1 MPAADH
7 MAQIAL
13 IMGRK
18 AQGAWRAALCLTPYA
33 FGRFEY
39 HPESITK
46 M

>member
-18 AQGAWRAALCLTPYA
+18 AQGARPYALRLTPLA
-33 FGRFEY
+33 GLN
-39 HPESITK
+39 IILNQ
-46 M
+46 